1 MPRRAIWIILMVS
14 LPLLMAAAAFVLSRD
29 TYQPYGTRL
38 LNVRPA
44 EANQFTLTAHD
55 GSSKS
60 LSDFRGKVVLIFF
73 GFVNCP
79 DVCPTTLLELSKVY
93 KALTAAEQARVQ
105 VALISVDPERDS
117 LEKLRDY
124 VTFFNPSF
132 IGLTGTPEQIADVAR
147 RYGVF
152 YQKSQIKSPN
162 DYNVDH
168 TASVFA
174 LDPMGQLRLVYSSG
188 RVAATERV
196 AQDVRWLLR

>member
-1 MPRRAIWIILMVS
+1 MVS

>member
-152 YQKSQIKSPN
+152 YQKSQIKSPT

-174 LDPMGQLRLVYSSG
+174 LDPMGQLRLIYSSG

>member
-1 MPRRAIWIILMVS
+1 MPYRPIWIILMVG
-14 LPLLMAAAAFVLSRD
+14 LPLLLAAAAFVLSRD

-152 YQKSQIKSPN
+152 YQKSQIKSPT

>member
-93 KALTAAEQARVQ
+93 KALTAAEQSRVQ

>member
-152 YQKSQIKSPN
+152 YQKSQIKSPT